1 MSTPKKDLKS
11 TGFMGDVSHSFGF
24 VIGKTVAVGD
34 WIGRSTF
41 GHLKRKP
48 REQAETKAPST
59 IQEDAQDRITIL
71 EERMKHLA
79 EQTSARLQEAQ
90 ISVRSK
96 NPSETPK
103 PAIVSVP
110 NKSVAKRRKTKAP
123 VMKTAKRKVPVA
135 ASAQPST

>member
-1 MSTPKKDLKS
+1 MSTPKKELKS
-11 TGFMGDVSHSFGF
+11 TGFMGDVSHGFGF

-34 WIGRSTF
+34 WIGRSTL

-48 REQAETKAPST
+48 REQAQTPAPST
-59 IQEDAQDRITIL
+59 VREDAQDRITIL

-90 ISVRSK
+90 ISVRSQ

-110 NKSVAKRRKTKAP
+110 KKSAAMRRKTKAP
-123 VMKTAKRKVPVA
+123 VKKTAKRKVPVA
-135 ASAQPST
+135 ARSQPST